1 METRYKVSNGTFY
14 PANIPSKLVEVLEN
28 CRINKTRIVIDYG
41 DTVSGISWNEV
52 NDITGY
58 IGRTTGENKA
68 PILVYNSRSLGG
80 ITIMCG
86 NILTIRESKGKK
98 LIYSYK

>member
-1 METRYKVSNGTFY
+1 METLNKVSNGTFY

-41 DTVSGISWNEV
+41 DTVTGVSWNEA
-52 NDITGY
+52 NDVTGY

-80 ITIMCG
+80 GCIMCG

-98 LIYSYK
+98 LIYSVI